1 MVFID
6 NIQQKRSFLI
16 IRCSVARNARFLCKL
31 LNPGTLQSLE
41 QVTDFLVTWL
51 LLNLVNYLSMYL
63 HFL

>member
-41 QVTDFLVTWL
+41 QVTDFLVT
-51 LLNLVNYLSMYL
+51 
-63 HFL
+63 